1 MHVWQEH
8 KGLQNN
14 FNQRFGV
21 NNCVVY
27 ADNWDGKRTLSTA
40 GYFKKIQ
47 NFMKKDFR
55 ERYKVTYISSMK
67 FLFNKI
73 LSTTWASLNI

>member
-1 MHVWQEH
+1 MHVWIEH

-27 ADNWDGKRTLSTA
+27 ANNWDGKRTLSTA
-40 GYFKKIQ
+40 GYF
-47 NFMKKDFR
+47 
-55 ERYKVTYISSMK
+55 
-67 FLFNKI
+67 
-73 LSTTWASLNI
+73 